1 MANLTEA
8 IEQYLKGLL
17 QSSQGRTIDVQRAQL
32 AERFS
37 CAPSQINYVLAT
49 RFLVDHGYLVETFR
63 GGGGFIRITHLE
75 FDETQG
81 WQDLYDSIGS
91 DLDQARAEAIL
102 DRLGHEQLISGREQA
117 LMRAVLQREVLAVNL
132 PWRDI
137 VRANMLRAMLMVLR
151 RGD

>member
-1 MANLTEA
+1 MANLTDA
-8 IEQYLKGLL
+8 IEQYLKELL
-17 QSSQGRTIDVQRAQL
+17 HTSQRSTIDVQRAQL

-49 RFLVDHGYLVETFR
+49 RFLLDHGYLVETFR
-63 GGGGFIRITHLE
+63 GGGGFIRITHLQ
-75 FDETQG
+75 FDETRG
-81 WQDLYDSIGS
+81 WQELYDSIGN

-102 DRLGHEQLISGREQA
+102 DRLAREQLITSRESA

-137 VRANMLRAMLMVLR
+137 LRANMLRAMLMVLR
-151 RGD
+151 KGE